1 MKGRVTPPWTGIAV
15 ALATL
20 FDDEKTLAVE
30 KTAEHAARLVDAGVR
45 AVVVAG
51 STGEA
56 SALTDTERVALL
68 AAVREACPGVP
79 VVAGAS
85 ADWWRPAADR
95 VVAAVSAGADAVLVA
110 PPRSG
115 DPDGLE
121 KYFTNVA
128 AAAGQVPV
136 LAYHFPPTAGGPV
149 PVDALPRLAVQGIK
163 DSTGDPERL
172 LAQLESWSG
181 WVYSGAVVLTGFAAQ
196 VGAAGS
202 ILAAANVAP
211 EDCVA
216 AWNGDGA
223 AQRRL
228 LAVHRACRSR
238 FPHGLKEAMSL
249 RWSTPVG
256 ARLG

>member
-1 MKGRVTPPWTGIAV
+1 MTEPVTPPWTGVAV

-20 FDDEKTLAVE
+20 FDDEKTVAVE
-30 KTAEHAARLVDAGVR
+30 KTAEHAARLVEAGVQ

-68 AAVREACPGVP
+68 AAVRTACPGVP
-79 VVAGAS
+79 VVVGAS
-85 ADWWRPAADR
+85 AEWWRPAADR

-115 DPDGLE
+115 DPQR
-121 KYFTNVA
+121 YYTNVA

-136 LAYHFPPTAGGPV
+136 LAYHFPPNAGGAV
-149 PVDALPRLAVQGIK
+149 PVEALATLPIQGIK
-163 DSTGDPERL
+163 DSSGDPERL
-172 LAQLESWSG
+172 LAELESWSG
-181 WVYSGAVVLTGFAAQ
+181 FVYSGAVVLTSYAAT

-202 ILAAANVAP
+202 ILAAANIAP

-216 AWNGDGA
+216 AWDGDGG

-238 FPHGLKEAMSL
+238 FPHSLKEAMAR
-249 RWSTPVG
+249 RWQTPT
-256 ARLG
+256 ATRLG

>member
-1 MKGRVTPPWTGIAV
+1 VTAPWTGIAV

-20 FDDEKTLAVE
+20 FDDEKTIAVE
-30 KTAEHAARLVDAGVR
+30 KTAEHAARLVAAGVG

-56 SALTDTERVALL
+56 AALTDTERVALL
-68 AAVREACPGVP
+68 AAVREACPDVP

-85 ADWWRPAADR
+85 AEWWRPAADR

-115 DPDGLE
+115 DLE
-121 KYFTNVA
+121 KYYTNVA

-136 LAYHFPPTAGGPV
+136 LAYHFPPNAGGAV
-149 PVDALPRLAVQGIK
+149 PVDVLPTLPIQGLK
-163 DSTGDPERL
+163 DSSGDPERL
-172 LAQLESWSG
+172 LQELESFPG
-181 WVYSGAVVLTGFAAQ
+181 WVFSGSVVLTSYAST

-202 ILAAANVAP
+202 ILAAANIAP

-238 FPHGLKEAMSL
+238 FPHGLKEAMAQ
-249 RWSTPVG
+249 RWSTPTG

>member
-1 MKGRVTPPWTGIAV
+1 MQGHVTPPWTGIAV

-56 SALTDTERVALL
+56 AALTDTERVALL
-68 AAVREACPGVP
+68 AAVRQACPGVP

-85 ADWWRPAADR
+85 AEWWRPAADR

-115 DPDGLE
+115 DPE
-121 KYFTNVA
+121 RYYTNVA

-136 LAYHFPPTAGGPV
+136 LAYHFPPNAGGPL
-149 PVDALPRLAVQGIK
+149 PVDALPGLPVQGVK
-163 DSTGDPERL
+163 DSSGDPERL
-172 LAQLESWSG
+172 LQELESWSG
-181 WVYSGAVVLTGFAAQ
+181 WVYSGAVVLTSFAAT

-202 ILAAANVAP
+202 ILAAANIAP

-216 AWNGDGA
+216 AWSGDGA

-238 FPHGLKEAMSL
+238 FPHGLKEAMAQ
-249 RWSTPVG
+249 RWSTPTA

>member
-1 MKGRVTPPWTGIAV
+1 MTPPWTGIAV

-30 KTAEHAARLVDAGVR
+30 QTAEHAARLVEAGVQ

-56 SALTDTERVALL
+56 AALTDTERVALL
-68 AAVREACPGVP
+68 AAVRAACPDVP

-85 ADWWRPAADR
+85 AEWWRPAAER

-115 DPDGLE
+115 DPE
-121 KYFTNVA
+121 RYFTNVA

-136 LAYHFPPTAGGPV
+136 LAYHFPPNAGGAV
-149 PVDALPRLAVQGIK
+149 PVEALAGLPVQGIK
-163 DSTGDPERL
+163 DSTGDPERM
-172 LAQLESWSG
+172 LAELESWSG
-181 WVYSGAVVLTGFAAQ
+181 WVYSGAVVLTSYAAT

-202 ILAAANVAP
+202 ILAAANIAP

-216 AWNGDGA
+216 AWNGDGT

-238 FPHGLKEAMSL
+238 FPHGLKEAMAQ
-249 RWSTPVG
+249 RWSTPV
-256 ARLG
+256 ASRLG

>member
-1 MKGRVTPPWTGIAV
+1 MTERVTAPWTGIAV

-20 FDDEKTLAVE
+20 FDDEKTVAVE

-45 AVVVAG
+45 AVVIAG

-68 AAVREACPGVP
+68 AAVREACPDVP
-79 VVAGAS
+79 VVVGAS
-85 ADWWRPAADR
+85 AEWWRPAADR

-115 DPDGLE
+115 GLE
-121 KYFTNVA
+121 RYYTNVA

-136 LAYHFPPTAGGPV
+136 LAYHFPPNAGGAV
-149 PVDALPRLAVQGIK
+149 PVEALGSLPVQGIK
-163 DSTGDPERL
+163 DSSGDPERL
-172 LAQLESWSG
+172 LTELESWSG
-181 WVYSGAVVLTGFAAQ
+181 FTYVGAVVLAGYAAT
-196 VGAAGS
+196 VGAHGA
-202 ILAAANVAP
+202 ILAAANIAP

-216 AWNGDGA
+216 AWGGDGA

-228 LAVHRACRSR
+228 LAVHRSCRSR
-238 FPHGLKEAMSL
+238 FPHGLKEAMAK
-249 RWSTPVG
+249 RWQTPVA